1 MNVALSPEEEIEEI
15 EEDEEVETSTTYRI
29 NFETGRLTGETISG
43 IEAIRQFI
51 YMTLRTER
59 YAHPIYSHDIG
70 TEIQELLTDTEATDE
85 YKEMEIPRLLEEAL
99 LVDERI
105 DHIEELEVT
114 KQNDSFHVKLAIVTD
129 EGTLE
134 IEEVMEGDV

>member
-1 MNVALSPEEEIEEI
+1 MALSPEEEIEEV

-29 NFETGRLTGETISG
+29 DFETGRLTGDTISG

>member
-1 MNVALSPEEEIEEI
+1 MNVALSPEEEIEET

-29 NFETGRLTGETISG
+29 DFVNGRLTNEAITG

-99 LVDERI
+99 VVDERI
-105 DHIEELEVT
+105 DHIEEIEVT
-114 KQNDSFHVKLAIVTD
+114 KQNDAFQVKLTIVTD

>member
-1 MNVALSPEEEIEEI
+1 MNVALSPEEEIEET

-29 NFETGRLTGETISG
+29 DFENGRLTNEAITG
-43 IEAIRQFI
+43 IESIRQFI

-99 LVDERI
+99 VVDERI
-105 DHIEELEVT
+105 DHIEEIEVT
-114 KQNDSFHVKLAIVTD
+114 KQNDAFQVKLTIVTD

>member
-1 MNVALSPEEEIEEI
+1 MALSPEEEIEEI

-29 NFETGRLTGETISG
+29 DFESGRLTGETISG

>member
-1 MNVALSPEEEIEEI
+1 MALSPEEEIEEI

-29 NFETGRLTGETISG
+29 DFETGRLTGETISG

-105 DHIEELEVT
+105 DYIEELEVT

>member
-1 MNVALSPEEEIEEI
+1 MALSPEEEIEEI

-29 NFETGRLTGETISG
+29 DFETGRLTGETISG

-134 IEEVMEGDV
+134 IEEVMAGDV

>member
-1 MNVALSPEEEIEEI
+1 MALSPEEEIEEV

-29 NFETGRLTGETISG
+29 DFETGRLTGETISG